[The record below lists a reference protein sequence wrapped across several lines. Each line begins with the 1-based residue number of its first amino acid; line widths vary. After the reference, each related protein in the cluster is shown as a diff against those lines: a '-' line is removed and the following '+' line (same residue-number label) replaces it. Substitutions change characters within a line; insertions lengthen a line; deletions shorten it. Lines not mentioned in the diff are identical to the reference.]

1 MGKTTVVI
9 DEKLLEK
16 AVASIN
22 AKTKREA
29 IEAGLRELVRKK
41 NIALLREEFGT
52 YEIDLDLKKLEKQRS
67 NE

>member
-9 DEKLLEK
+9 DDKLLEK

-29 IEAGLRELVRKK
+29 IEAGLRELIRKK
-41 NIALLREEFGT
+41 NITLLREEFGT
-52 YEIDLDLKKLEKQRS
+52 YKIDLDLKKLEKLRS
-67 NE
+67 DE